1 MKDLFLARRPD
12 DLNINWAQSVIAQY
26 GSQAKVNKIDIVSVD
41 IGTTTRVRLNI
52 EHDGPN
58 HLPKRWFV
66 KLPSLNWRARL
77 ITSLPR
83 LLQMEIRFYRE
94 IYLDIP
100 VDRPAILAAR
110 SRLGIGSTLVLA
122 DVTESG
128 AQPGSSADA
137 LSVEQA
143 QHVIRNLAV
152 LHTHFWKKAHLNPDY
167 RWLYGPVRRIE
178 DLLGTALAV
187 PLMKKG
193 LAEAGELVPASLHKP
208 ALHYARHRKQIMRYL
223 TSGPLTLV
231 HHDCHP
237 GNLFWKN
244 SLPGFL
250 DWQLVRIGEGIGDI
264 AYFLATALDPEIR
277 RQHEMNFLKMY
288 YDALL
293 ERGIHEL
300 EFDKILH
307 KYRSHLVYPFEAML
321 VTLAV
326 GGLMDRSSNLELVRR
341 AALAIEEQ
349 DGFSSLPI

>member
-12 DLNINWAQSVIAQY
+12 DLNINWAQSVIALY
-26 GSQAKVNKIDIVSVD
+26 GGSAKVANIDIISVD
-41 IGTTTRVRLNI
+41 VGTTTRVRLNI
-52 EHDGPN
+52 EHDGPD
-58 HLPKRWFV
+58 HIPKRWFV

-83 LLQMEIRFYRE
+83 LLQMEIRFYQE
-94 IYLDIP
+94 ISLDIP

-110 SRLGIGSTLVLA
+110 SRLGRGSTLVLA
-122 DVTESG
+122 DVTELG
-128 AQPGSSADA
+128 AQPGFTDDV
-137 LSVEQA
+137 LSIEQA
-143 QHVIRNLAV
+143 QQVIRNLAV
-152 LHTHFWKKAHLNPDY
+152 LHAHFWNKAHLNPDY
-167 RWLYGPVRRIE
+167 HWLHGPVRRIE

-193 LAEAGELVPASLHKP
+193 LIEAGERVPAALHKP
-208 ALHYARHRKQIMRYL
+208 ALRYARHRQQAMRHL
-223 TSGPLTLV
+223 SSGPLTLV

-264 AYFLATALDPEIR
+264 AYFLATALEPKVR
-277 RQHEMNFLKMY
+277 RQHEMSFLKMY
-288 YDALL
+288 CDSLK
-293 ERGIHEL
+293 EHGVHEL
-300 EFDKILH
+300 EFEKILQ

-341 AALAIEEQ
+341 SALALE
-349 DGFSSLPI
+349 DHDAFSSLPV